1 MGLCS
6 PIDEILTTAMD
17 ARVAAALI
25 HLRQTGG
32 IVVALRTQ
40 ACEAVDAINT
50 RTPIVTRVD
59 RTVIDV
65 DVTHRSCKT
74 ML

>member
-1 MGLCS
+1 
-6 PIDEILTTAMD
+6 MD
-17 ARVAAALI
+17 ARVAATLI

-32 IVVALRTQ
+32 VVVALWTQ

-50 RTPIVTRVD
+50 RPPIVTRVD
-59 RTVIDV
+59 RTVINV
-65 DVTHRSCKT
+65 DVTHCSWKT